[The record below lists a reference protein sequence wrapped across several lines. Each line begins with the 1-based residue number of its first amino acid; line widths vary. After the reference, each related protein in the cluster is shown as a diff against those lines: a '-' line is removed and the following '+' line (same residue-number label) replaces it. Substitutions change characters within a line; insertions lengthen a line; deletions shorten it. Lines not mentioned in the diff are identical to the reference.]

1 MATLCRSLET
11 ADDDLDGRLDELH
24 GAFAPTEA
32 AIRRALAEAV

>member
-11 ADDDLDGRLDELH
+11 ADGDLGDRLAELD

-32 AIRRALAEAV
+32 AIRRALAEG